1 LVPNIHVLKEGLLVI
16 VETPLRI
23 FELNIDETKLTKEEI
38 YNIENYIT
46 VTEELL
52 EKYMAREKEQAG

>member
-52 EKYMAREKEQAG
+52 EKYMAREREQAG